1 MGRHTQGLSTCELH
15 PIDRAINESLH
26 RMQSGLASV
35 QEFIEFKK
43 TLDNFPDEPTLQMY
57 LQQNQVFENS
67 YNMATRHFMNLQN
80 MPDGQKE
87 LHLSQIN

>member
-1 MGRHTQGLSTCELH
+1 MS
-15 PIDRAINESLH
+15 
-26 RMQSGLASV
+26 SGLASI

-43 TLDNFPDEPTLQMY
+43 TLIDFPDEPTLQMY

>member
-1 MGRHTQGLSTCELH
+1 MGRHAQSLSTCELH

-57 LQQNQVFENS
+57 L
-67 YNMATRHFMNLQN
+67 
-80 MPDGQKE
+80 
-87 LHLSQIN
+87 